1 MKFNIRYVDIRKPEI
16 CTAIIHLQK
25 QCLPFDRV
33 YKPDHG
39 HWWIVYTETGA
50 PVGFAGL
57 RRSYQWGDAGY
68 LCRAG
73 VLAQYQGHGLQ
84 KRLIDVRIRKAK
96 SLNWAWL
103 LTDTTDNPA
112 SANSLIA
119 KGFRLYEPALPWA
132 YKNSLY
138 WRLDISRTKQKRT
151 FCQKKRAKA
160 K

>member
-16 CTAIIHLQK
+16 QTVIIYLQK
-25 QCLPFDRV
+25 KCLPFDRV

-39 HWWIVYTETGA
+39 HWWIVYTESET

-57 RRSYQWGDAGY
+57 RRSMQWGDAGY

-73 VLAQYQGHGLQ
+73 VLPEYQGHGLQ

-103 LTDTTDNPA
+103 ITDTTDNPA
-112 SANSLIA
+112 SGNSLIS
-119 KGFRLYEPALPWA
+119 KGFRLYEPVIPWGF
-132 YKNSLY
+132 KNSLY
-138 WRLDISRTKQKRT
+138 WRLDISGGSGAVQRSRSK
-151 FCQKKRAKA
+151 KA
-160 K
+160 KT